1 MVIISIIGIACIL
14 VLLYMYK
21 EGHENNI
28 RSHEV
33 KATGDSETINL
44 FFISD
49 THARK
54 INEVMIDSIDQK
66 IQAVLIGGDFVDRR
80 TSEETVLHNI
90 RTLKKL
96 GPTYFIWGNNDIEFG
111 EQKLRQLLADHHIR
125 IIENGTVKLESKN
138 DVSVSAVSYRP
149 GEQNIQRAIEQCE
162 EKNTVFIAHNP
173 ELFGKVHKQFQP
185 LLSIGAHLHGGQIRL
200 GKFGLQPHGYFKKI
214 KNRYELVSNGY
225 GTTLV
230 PLRLCAK
237 PESHLITIKFEQGEL
252 E

>member
-1 MVIISIIGIACIL
+1 MVIISIIGIVCIL

-21 EGHENNI
+21 EAHENNI

-33 KATGDSETINL
+33 KAIGNKETINL

-54 INEVMIDSIDQK
+54 IDVSMIDSIDQK
-66 IQAVLIGGDFVDRR
+66 IQAVIIGGDFVDRR
-80 TSEETVLHNI
+80 TTEDTLLHNI
-90 RTLKKL
+90 RTLSQL
-96 GPTYFIWGNNDIEFG
+96 GPAYFIWGNNDVEFG
-111 EQKLRQLLADHHIR
+111 EQKLRQLLTDHHIG
-125 IIENGTVKLESKN
+125 IIENESIKLESKN
-138 DVSVSAVSYRP
+138 DLTISAVSYRP
-149 GEQNIQRAIEQCE
+149 GERNIQRTIEQCE
-162 EKNTVFIAHNP
+162 EMKTVFIAHNP

-200 GKFGLQPHGYFKKI
+200 GRFGLQPHGYFKKI

-230 PLRLCAK
+230 PLRLGAK
-237 PESHLITIKFEQGEL
+237 PESHLITIKFEQHS
-252 E
+252 

>member
-14 VLLYMYK
+14 VLLYMFK
-21 EGHENNI
+21 EAHENNI

-33 KATGDSETINL
+33 KANGESETIHL

-54 INEVMIDSIDQK
+54 INEAMIHSIDHK
-66 IQAVLIGGDFVDRR
+66 IEAVLIGGDFADRR

-90 RTLKKL
+90 RTLTKL

-125 IIENGTVKLESKN
+125 IIENAPISLESKN
-138 DVSVSAVSYRP
+138 DVSISAVSYSP
-149 GEQNIQRAIEQCE
+149 GEQDMKCAIEQCE
-162 EKNTVFIAHNP
+162 ERNTVFIAHNP

-200 GKFGLQPHGYFKKI
+200 GKFGVQPHGYFKKI

-237 PESHLITIKFEQGEL
+237 PESHLITIKFEQGVK
-252 E
+252 

>member
-1 MVIISIIGIACIL
+1 MVIISSIGIACIL
-14 VLLYMYK
+14 VLLYMFK
-21 EGHENNI
+21 EAHENNI

-33 KATGDSETINL
+33 KANGDMETIHL

-54 INEVMIDSIDQK
+54 INKGMIHSIDQD
-66 IQAVLIGGDFVDRR
+66 IDAVLIGGDFVDRR

-90 RTLKKL
+90 RMLTKL

-111 EQKLRQLLADHHIR
+111 ESKLRQLLADHHIR
-125 IIENGTVKLESKN
+125 IIENGSIKLKSKN
-138 DVSVSAVSYRP
+138 DVSLSAVSYSP
-149 GEQNIQRAIEQCE
+149 GDQNMNRAIEQCE
-162 EKNTVFIAHNP
+162 ERNTVFVAHNP
-173 ELFGKVHKQFQP
+173 ELFRKVHKHFQP

-200 GKFGLQPHGYFKKI
+200 GKFGVQPHGYFKKI

-225 GTTLV
+225 GTTLI

-237 PESHLITIKFEQGEL
+237 PESHLITIKFKKDEWE
-252 E
+252 

>member
-1 MVIISIIGIACIL
+1 MVIISIIGVACIL

-21 EGHENNI
+21 EAHENNI
-28 RSHEV
+28 RSHEI
-33 KATGDSETINL
+33 KATGERELINL

-54 INEVMIDSIDQK
+54 INESMIDSIDQT

-90 RTLKKL
+90 RMLTKL

-111 EQKLRQLLADHHIR
+111 EKKLRQLLADHHIR
-125 IIENGTVKLESKN
+125 IIENGSVELESKN
-138 DVSVSAVSYRP
+138 NVSVSAVSYRP

-162 EKNTVFIAHNP
+162 EMNTIFIAHNP

-185 LLSIGAHLHGGQIRL
+185 LLSIGAHLHGGQIRF
-200 GKFGLQPHGYFKKI
+200 GKFGVQPHGYFKKI
-214 KNRYELVSNGY
+214 KSRYELVSNGY

-237 PESHLITIKFEQGEL
+237 PESHLITIKFGPDGAE
-252 E
+252 

>member
-14 VLLYMYK
+14 LLLYMYK
-21 EGHENNI
+21 EAHENNI
-28 RSHEV
+28 LSHEV
-33 KATGDSETINL
+33 KANGDSETINL

-54 INEVMIDSIDQK
+54 INEAMIDSIDQT

-90 RTLKKL
+90 RTLTKL

-111 EQKLRQLLADHHIR
+111 EQKLRQLLAQHHIR
-125 IIENGTVKLESKN
+125 IIENGSVKLESKN

-149 GEQNIQRAIEQCE
+149 GERNIQHAIEQCE
-162 EKNTVFIAHNP
+162 EMNTVFIAHNP

-200 GKFGLQPHGYFKKI
+200 GKFGVQPHGYFKKI
-214 KNRYELVSNGY
+214 KNCYELVSNGY

-237 PESHLITIKFEQGEL
+237 PESHLITIKFEQDEL
-252 E
+252 K